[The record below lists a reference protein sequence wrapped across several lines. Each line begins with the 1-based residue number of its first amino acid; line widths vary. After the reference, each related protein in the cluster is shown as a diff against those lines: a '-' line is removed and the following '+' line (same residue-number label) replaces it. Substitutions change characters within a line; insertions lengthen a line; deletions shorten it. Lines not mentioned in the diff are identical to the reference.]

1 MKTKIYLGC
10 FLAASLLAATTSCS
24 GFLDEDPKGQM
35 SPDNYFTCQADLDNS
50 INTIYEKLNQTQS
63 WTNPMYPQWQGDDMT
78 ANPGSNKQA
87 VAALDG
93 FSSDGANKG
102 VTDAWNQHYG
112 LIKACNFVL
121 EGADKTPTSEV
132 EKNIA
137 RGNALYWRAY
147 GYFYLVRVFG
157 PLPLITSTS
166 LSVQDCGLSSVEQ
179 VYDQIVKDLEEAEKL
194 LPIKYESAPRNH
206 DGIDAWVTK
215 QATQATL
222 SAVYM
227 AMAGYPLNKGKAYYQ
242 LAAQKAKAVIDNN
255 STYGFYLDDN
265 WSHVYSIAHN
275 YNKETLVGI
284 DNNWA
289 NGSWDHD
296 SELTS
301 CNRFEGLG
309 DGGWGDSWG
318 EVKFWTKFPEGPR
331 KDAIYAPKVTFQ
343 KDTEIYKS
351 VYWWEISPEDV
362 WEAIEMEKDS
372 KKLEEQ
378 IKKLDATIKEESGK
392 IAAGDMK
399 EGDRTIRKDNGIYE
413 SHKFFKGKPFVEA
426 NHPMFSIYTTNCD
439 PSDSNVE
446 LKQPYDY
453 TKPNYTNMTNGRRHR
468 LIRYSEVLL
477 WYAESAARAGMDLTD
492 AKKYLKQVRK
502 RAVTDY
508 ENVTLSDGTTVKID
522 AMSAD
527 QLADAC
533 YIEHGWEV
541 AGQWTQMVT
550 RRADELRMD
559 ELKKNFDYRVANAPI
574 VVAKDAKGNEVKVKE
589 SVSVKNSTWQGEN
602 SIYCPYPTTEVEK
615 NPNLKR

>member
-10 FLAASLLAATTSCS
+10 FLAASLLATTTSCS
-24 GFLDEDPKGQM
+24 GFLDEEPKGQLAA
-35 SPDNYFTCQADLDNS
+35 DNFFTSQADLDAS
-50 INTIYEKLNQTQS
+50 VNTLYVKLNQTQS

-93 FSSDGANKG
+93 FSSDGDNKG
-102 VTDAWNQHYG
+102 VTGAWDQHYA
-112 LIKACNFVL
+112 LIKAANFII
-121 EGADKTPTSEV
+121 EGAGRTPVSET

-137 RGNALYWRAY
+137 LGNAHYWRAY
-147 GYFYLVRVFG
+147 AYFYLVRIFG
-157 PLPLITSTS
+157 PLPLITTTDVSGQDCQLS
-166 LSVQDCGLSSVEQ
+166 SVQD
-179 VYDQIVKDLEEAEKL
+179 VYNLIVDDLTKAETM
-194 LPIKYESAPRNH
+194 LPTSYSEAPRHH
-206 DGIDAWVTK
+206 DGIDSWVTK

-227 AMAGYPLNKGKAYYQ
+227 AMAGYPLNKGTEYYK
-242 LAAQKAKAVIDNN
+242 LAADKAKAVIDNN
-255 STYGFYLDDN
+255 GTYGFYLDDE

-284 DNNWA
+284 DNNYI

-318 EVKFWTKFPEGPR
+318 EIAFWKRFPEGPR
-331 KDAIYAPKVTFQ
+331 KDAIYAPKITFQ
-343 KDTEIYKS
+343 NGTKITK
-351 VYWWEISPEDV
+351 VCNWWDLNADGSPV
-362 WEAIEMEKDS
+362 V
-372 KKLEEQ
+372 
-378 IKKLDATIKEESGK
+378 
-392 IAAGDMK
+392 AA
-399 EGDRTIRKDNGIYE
+399 Y
-413 SHKFFKGKPFVEA
+413 
-426 NHPMFSIYTTNCD
+426 HPMFSIYTTNCD
-439 PSDSNVE
+439 PNDANVE
-446 LKQPYDY
+446 LSQPYNY
-453 TKPNYTNMTNGRRHR
+453 LEPNYTNMTDGRRHR

-477 WYAESAARAGMDLTD
+477 WYAESAARSGGDLNA
-492 AKKYLKQVRK
+492 AKSYLKQVRK

-508 ENVTLSDGTTVKID
+508 ENVTLSNGTTVKID
-522 AMSAD
+522 DMTAD
-527 QLADAC
+527 QLAEAC

-550 RRADELRMD
+550 RRADELRMN
-559 ELKKNFDYRVANAPI
+559 ELKKNFDYRVANQEI
-574 VVAKDAKGNEVKVKE
+574 VVHTDADGKQYKAKE
-589 SVSVKNSTWQGEN
+589 SVSVVKSTWNGDE